1 MRNGIVA
8 SNEPISPNFPPR
20 LSGQFLETLIM
31 HRHASRRLIV
41 VLTAALL
48 SIGTRTSAAAIDLA
62 HPTLTATSF
71 TSVCGQ
77 FVCDRSVVFDVLTTF
92 SITSADIAFDPL
104 AGGPTGIFVDIY
116 QSSLNATLS
125 NLGASHGTL
134 LATASASI
142 VDAGL
147 TFYDVPIAF
156 TFLAGQRYDV
166 AFRGN
171 LATSWGGPQ
180 TSMPFY
186 AFNRATPG
194 GAYTVG
200 PVKVVDGACHPID
213 VCSAYGNTL
222 LPHVRLET
230 VETTAVPEPA
240 TLTLLATGLAVTG
253 RRLTRKKPRTA
264 ATAEHAKTAE

>member
-1 MRNGIVA
+1 MRFRHLFGACV
-8 SNEPISPNFPPR
+8 
-20 LSGQFLETLIM
+20 LSGMSALAVTET
-31 HRHASRRLIV
+31 A
-41 VLTAALL
+41 
-48 SIGTRTSAAAIDLA
+48 SAAAIDLA
-62 HPTLTATSF
+62 HPTLAAPSF
-71 TSVCGQ
+71 TNVCGQ

-92 SITSADIAFDPL
+92 SISSADIAFDPL
-104 AGGPTGIFVDIY
+104 AGGPTGVFVDIY

-125 NLGASHGTL
+125 NLGASHGAL

-142 VDAGL
+142 VDVGL

-171 LATSWGGPQ
+171 LATSWGGTQ

-186 AFNRATPG
+186 AFNRGAPG
-194 GAYTVG
+194 GAYIDG
-200 PVKVVDGACHPID
+200 PVRVVDGACHPID
-213 VCSAYGNTL
+213 VCSGYGNTL

-240 TLTLLATGLAVTG
+240 TLTLLATGLAIAG
-253 RRLTRKKPRTA
+253 RRARGRKSRK
-264 ATAEHAKTAE
+264 E

>member
-8 SNEPISPNFPPR
+8 SNEPVSPNFPPR
-20 LSGQFLETLIM
+20 LSVQFWEILMT
-31 HRHASRRLIV
+31 HRHSSRALVV
-41 VLTAALL
+41 VLTTALL
-48 SIGTRTSAAAIDLA
+48 SIGTRTSAAPIDLA
-62 HPTLTATSF
+62 HPTLAATSF
-71 TSVCGQ
+71 TGVCGQ
-77 FVCDRSVVFDVLTTF
+77 FNCDRSVVFDVLTTF

-104 AGGPTGIFVDIY
+104 AGGPTGVFVDIY
-116 QSSLNATLS
+116 QSSLNATFS
-125 NLGASHGTL
+125 NLGASHGAL

-186 AFNRATPG
+186 AFNRASPG
-194 GAYTVG
+194 GAYIDG
-200 PVKVVDGACHPID
+200 PVRVVDGACHPID
-213 VCSAYGNTL
+213 VCSGYGNFL
-222 LPHVRLET
+222 MPHVRLET
-230 VETTAVPEPA
+230 VEATAVPEPA
-240 TLTLLATGLAVTG
+240 TLTLLAAGLAIAG
-253 RRLTRKKPRTA
+253 RRARRRTSPKEK
-264 ATAEHAKTAE
+264 TAEIAKTAE